1 MGEKKRSGCRF
12 MIFNTKNYFIYSSL
26 FEFQGLHV
34 RAVTVSEGSSVKNLK
49 EIPGQ
54 NGLYKAEG
62 IYPEIFEEL
71 RSLLNFTYSLKL
83 PPDGAFGSELPNGSW
98 TGIVNCLMEDEC
110 DVGVAEMAKTLN
122 RLEVISFS
130 RKIRYFT
137 FEFFVKSNKE
147 YFNLQAYIAPLR
159 DLLWLIIILFCV
171 MTPISLFLSYK

>member
-1 MGEKKRSGCRF
+1 M
-12 MIFNTKNYFIYSSL
+12 
-26 FEFQGLHV
+26 FEFQGLHL
-34 RAVTVSEGSSVKNLK
+34 RAVTVLEGSSVKNLK

-54 NGLYKAEG
+54 KGLYKAEG

>member
-1 MGEKKRSGCRF
+1 
-12 MIFNTKNYFIYSSL
+12 MIFNSKNYVIYNPL
-26 FEFQGLHV
+26 FEFQGTHL
-34 RAVTVSEGSSVKNLK
+34 RAVTVLEGSSVKNLK

-54 NGLYKAEG
+54 KGLYKAGG

-83 PPDGAFGSELPNGSW
+83 PLDGVFGSKLPNGSW
-98 TGIVNCLMEDEC
+98 TGIVNCLMKEEC
-110 DVGVAEMAKTLN
+110 DIGVAEMAETLN

-130 RKIRYFT
+130 RKIRFFT

-147 YFNLQAYIAPLR
+147 SFNILAYIAPVR

-171 MTPISLFLSYK
+171 MTPVSLFLSNK

>member
-1 MGEKKRSGCRF
+1 MS
-12 MIFNTKNYFIYSSL
+12 FNSKTNFKYNPL
-26 FEFQGLHV
+26 FEFQGLLL

-54 NGLYKAEG
+54 RGLYKAEG

-83 PPDGAFGSELPNGSW
+83 PSHGAFGSKLPNGSW
-98 TGIVNCLMEDEC
+98 TGIVNCLMTDEC
-110 DVGVAEMAKTLN
+110 DVGVAEMAKTVN

-130 RKIRYFT
+130 RKIRIITY
-137 FEFFVKSNKE
+137 ELFVKSNKE
-147 YFNLQAYIAPLR
+147 SFKLLAYIAPVR

-171 MTPISLFLSYK
+171 TTPISLFLSNK

>member
-1 MGEKKRSGCRF
+1 M
-12 MIFNTKNYFIYSSL
+12 
-26 FEFQGLHV
+26 
-34 RAVTVSEGSSVKNLK
+34 KNLK

-54 NGLYKAEG
+54 KGLYKAEG

-83 PPDGAFGSELPNGSW
+83 PPDGVFGSKLPNGSW
-98 TGIVNCLMEDEC
+98 TGIVNCLMKDEC
-110 DVGVAEMAKTLN
+110 DIGVAEMAETLN

-130 RKIRYFT
+130 RKIRFFT

-147 YFNLQAYIAPLR
+147 YFNLLAYIAPLR